1 MILITGLLAV
11 AIILYLEREYRHS
24 VNEVLED
31 WKEFRSSYNPQSRE
45 ELDKL
50 KEEFRNTRL

>member
-31 WKEFRSSYNPQSRE
+31 WKEFRSNYNPQSRE
-45 ELDKL
+45 ELEKL

>member
-11 AIILYLEREYRHS
+11 AIILYLEREYR
-24 VNEVLED
+24 NYAEETIED
-31 WKEFRSSYNPQSRE
+31 WKEFRSNYNPQSRE
-45 ELDKL
+45 ELEKI